1 MLHVTFIKVQ
11 MKQKEIRKTTFTDA
25 WAALP
30 FEKRGEVMRYL
41 VASLRVT
48 TQAIYN
54 WASGR
59 RHPRYP
65 YRKEIAV
72 ALAKV
77 TGEKY
82 DPDMLFPAS

>member
-1 MLHVTFIKVQ
+1 MLHVTFIKMQ
-11 MKQKEIRKTTFTDA
+11 MKQKEIKNATFAEVWED
-25 WAALP
+25 LP

-54 WASGR
+54 WTSGR

-72 ALAKV
+72 GLAKA

>member
-1 MLHVTFIKVQ
+1 MLHATLVKMQ
-11 MKQKEIRKTTFTDA
+11 MKQKEIKNATFPDI
-25 WAALP
+25 WDALP

-48 TQAIYN
+48 SQAIYN

-65 YRKEIAV
+65 YRKGIA
-72 ALAKV
+72 AGLAKV
-77 TGEKY
+77 TGERY
-82 DPDMLFPAS
+82 NPDTLFPAS